1 MSGSDS
7 LHFEILARVARQ
19 LEHLGSQVLQDGRA
33 VDSGGGAN
41 PAVAAV
47 ISIKAPSYEQYHLPL
62 AKLLLF
68 KCLWILPTGN

>member
-19 LEHLGSQVLQDGRA
+19 LEHLSSQVLQDGRA

-47 ISIKAPSYEQYHLPL
+47 ISIKASSHP
-62 AKLLLF
+62 ANNITF
-68 KCLWILPTGN
+68 R